1 MKLFHTVE
9 QGKGGKI
16 AKMIKI
22 GLNGP
27 LKEWFEKATTLPT
40 DSEIKREVGVTNYNV
55 EDVQLVGHPFLD
67 FLTLIDFA
75 RGKLNR
81 QSAQRWDRLCGA
93 RKKEKIK
100 TWS

>member
-40 DSEIKREVGVTNYNV
+40 DSEIKPV
-55 EDVQLVGHPFLD
+55 
-67 FLTLIDFA
+67 
-75 RGKLNR
+75 K
-81 QSAQRWDRLCGA
+81 
-93 RKKEKIK
+93 
-100 TWS
+100 